1 MLKLNRVTLF
11 LQISYNAWPI
21 KKLPS
26 PLLLFVERSYWIL
39 KRPSHGKLKLA
50 NSCWETSKSWQT
62 RTFTLQTRVKSQ
74 HTVIRSKA
82 NVKCHSN
89 HANKA
94 LVLIGWHLP
103 THVCQSFTH
112 QIQVYQNE
120 KVGEN
125 RGKFYLSPTV
135 CQRVCRL
142 FLCRSHTPTWVCQH
156 EFANFSLPCEG
167 RLRDVWKLN
176 ADRVEECYFLWK
188 TINLFRKNGSLCLLN
203 VKQADVEGKRCSLE
217 EICLK
222 SWTLI
227 CKVQNKWIH
236 HRCEGSW
243 LYWRLHQCW
252 RPGEST

>member
-1 MLKLNRVTLF
+1 M
-11 LQISYNAWPI
+11 
-21 KKLPS
+21 
-26 PLLLFVERSYWIL
+26 LFVERSYWIL

-94 LVLIGWHLP
+94 LVAIGWHLP

-112 QIQVYQNE
+112 QIQVYQHE

-125 RGKFYLSPTV
+125 RSKFYLSPTV

-156 EFANFSLPCEG
+156 EFANLSLPTRVCQHEFANLSLPTRVCQHEFANLSLQCKG
-167 RLRDVWKLN
+167 CFSGMWRRHRLN
-176 ADRVEECYFLWK
+176 ACTMILDFFTTLFIAREHSIMFFVKIDVILTISNALTGWFLFAQF
-188 TINLFRKNGSLCLLN
+188 T
-203 VKQADVEGKRCSLE
+203 
-217 EICLK
+217 
-222 SWTLI
+222 
-227 CKVQNKWIH
+227 
-236 HRCEGSW
+236 
-243 LYWRLHQCW
+243 
-252 RPGEST
+252 PM